1 MFQTTNQIII
11 IFPLLLVFCL
21 LTTINHHYI
30 TITLSHY
37 HTLFG
42 DFPAGPKMPQIAL
55 EKCCKIQARVA
66 SFMAEAI
73 APGAGG
79 AGERSWGLGTLEGTD
94 VFSNKRMLDD
104 VRG

>member
-1 MFQTTNQIII
+1 M
-11 IFPLLLVFCL
+11 
-21 LTTINHHYI
+21 
-30 TITLSHY
+30 
-37 HTLFG
+37 
-42 DFPAGPKMPQIAL
+42 
-55 EKCCKIQARVA
+55 QAQVA

-79 AGERSWGLGTLEGTD
+79 AGERCWGLGTLGGTN

>member
-1 MFQTTNQIII
+1 M
-11 IFPLLLVFCL
+11 
-21 LTTINHHYI
+21 
-30 TITLSHY
+30 
-37 HTLFG
+37 
-42 DFPAGPKMPQIAL
+42 
-55 EKCCKIQARVA
+55 QAQVA

-79 AGERSWGLGTLEGTD
+79 AGERCWGLGTLGGTD